1 MLFRSPSVSA
11 QLHDIIHAME
21 AGALAGATDNVSVP
35 APTGVPERALSSA
48 EVNAHRKALRK
59 EARRQANMFSRR
71 RRKAALAEAAGRHE
85 TWVNEKRESIAAE
98 HQRLTAL
105 HNATISAWRSG
116 DPATVYIV
124 TNAILTASGAP
135 GALVSLV
142 DGVATLLVFAPALE
156 DVHPSGPSYSSGG
169 SPTIKKRTKPER
181 QMAHRRLAGANA
193 VRVLNSAK
201 AGLNRTTRVE
211 VVVVTMS
218 SSTGEL
224 RDSAVIATF
233 TADLAKIPRD
243 SSGMMA
249 LIDRGALPRVL
260 PLEAVLGDGFVNS
273 GQAPAIA
280 AGRWRGLGEHGPVQ
294 SGKAVFEQHPQNG
307 QQDAQ
312 AQHHGQH
319 GQGQTDAV
327 DHLATLIDLW
337 IHVRLQIGRAHV

>member
-1 MLFRSPSVSA
+1 MGVRVGTRGISIRTPLARQSIGLSGFRTTVGAPGLAHVTVNATRPSLTAGVGPLRGTLSKNPGVALASRFIAVGVTTKPLLWARIGPVKIQVPGQLERSTGKRWYDEIDDQWRPYYQRRPPSVSA

-181 QMAHRRLAGANA
+181 QMA
-193 VRVLNSAK
+193 
-201 AGLNRTTRVE
+201 
-211 VVVVTMS
+211 
-218 SSTGEL
+218 
-224 RDSAVIATF
+224 
-233 TADLAKIPRD
+233 
-243 SSGMMA
+243 
-249 LIDRGALPRVL
+249 
-260 PLEAVLGDGFVNS
+260 
-273 GQAPAIA
+273 
-280 AGRWRGLGEHGPVQ
+280 
-294 SGKAVFEQHPQNG
+294 
-307 QQDAQ
+307 
-312 AQHHGQH
+312 
-319 GQGQTDAV
+319 
-327 DHLATLIDLW
+327 
-337 IHVRLQIGRAHV
+337 QIGRAHV